1 MTTVLIIITVLS
13 ICFGLYCLNHKLTQ
27 DRDIEKQNKSL
38 LDYNADLIRQKE
50 LHEIEYAEQQKKLND
65 ITKSVN
71 QREFELRK
79 LRENIEVETTR
90 LTSMT
95 EGIDEAYKSREEMSQ
110 KAFEKYWETLMQ
122 SYKEKDEEY
131 DRLLETLRQ
140 AYEKEQLD
148 IIAALDKENAE
159 LDKIRST
166 RIAALE
172 AQIKEKQVKE
182 ELAFYCLPLSDID
195 KADIDILETIKPKLN
210 KPRVLSMLIWS
221 SFFQKPMTTLCNN
234 ILGTTQVTGI
244 YKITNQK
251 NNMCYIGQ
259 AVDIADRWKQHAK
272 CGLGIDTPAANK
284 LYKAMQEDGINN
296 FSWEL
301 IEKCPREQLNEK
313 EKYYIELY
321 DAYNFGYN
329 SNTGIK
335 K

>member
-90 LTSMT
+90 LASMT

-110 KAFEKYWETLMQ
+110 KAFEKYWETLME

-140 AYEKEQLD
+140 AYEKEQLN
-148 IIAALDKENAE
+148 IIAELDKENAE

-234 ILGTTQVTGI
+234 VLGTSIVTGI

-251 NNMCYIGQ
+251 TDMCYIGQ
-259 AVDIADRWKQHAK
+259 SVDLASRWKQHAK
-272 CGLGIDTPAANK
+272 CGLGIDTPQGNK
-284 LYKAMQEDGINN
+284 LYKDMLEYGLDSY
-296 FSWEL
+296 SWEL
-301 IEKCPREQLNEK
+301 LEECPREKLDEK
-313 EKYYIELY
+313 EKYYINLY
-321 DAYNFGYN
+321 DAYNYGFN
-329 SNTGIK
+329 STKGNK
-335 K
+335 

>member
-1 MTTVLIIITVLS
+1 MITVLIIITVLS
-13 ICFGLYCLNHKLTQ
+13 ICFSLYCLNHKIKK
-27 DRDIEKQNKSL
+27 DKEIEKTIQSL
-38 LDYNADLIRQKE
+38 LDYNADLVKQKE
-50 LHEIEYAEQQKKLND
+50 LYEIECANQQKKLND
-65 ITKSVN
+65 ITELVN
-71 QREFELRK
+71 QREFELHK
-79 LRENIEVETTR
+79 LRENIEVETNR
-90 LTSMT
+90 LTTMT
-95 EGIDEAYKSREEMSQ
+95 ESIDEAYKSREDMSQ

-259 AVDIADRWKQHAK
+259 AV
-272 CGLGIDTPAANK
+272 N
-284 LYKAMQEDGINN
+284 
-296 FSWEL
+296 
-301 IEKCPREQLNEK
+301 
-313 EKYYIELY
+313 
-321 DAYNFGYN
+321 
-329 SNTGIK
+329 
-335 K
+335 

>member
-1 MTTVLIIITVLS
+1 MVFILIIITVLS
-13 ICFGLYCLNHKLTQ
+13 IIFSIYCLTNKIKLDSQTKEKNNNLKKEYDECYIQ
-27 DRDIEKQNKSL
+27 LNNKKSELTYIIDNIAMRERDLSKVIESIGIEQKRLSL
-38 LDYNADLIRQKE
+38 MKADIDDTYKNAEERSRQ
-50 LHEIEYAEQQKKLND
+50 AFLNYCD
-65 ITKSVN
+65 V
-71 QREFELRK
+71 
-79 LRENIEVETTR
+79 
-90 LTSMT
+90 
-95 EGIDEAYKSREEMSQ
+95 
-110 KAFEKYWETLMQ
+110 LMN

-131 DRLLETLRQ
+131 TVLLENLVNAYAQKQEEILR
-140 AYEKEQLD
+140 E
-148 IIAALDKENAE
+148 LDKENAE

-166 RIAALE
+166 RTAALE
-172 AQIKEKQVKE
+172 AQIKEKQIKE
-182 ELAFYCLPLSDID
+182 ELSFYCLPLSDID

-221 SFFQKPMTTLCNN
+221 TFFQKPMTTLCNN

-259 AVDIADRWKQHAK
+259 AVDMADRWKQHAK

-301 IEKCPREQLNEK
+301 IEKCPKEQLNEK
-313 EKYYIELY
+313 EKYYIDLY
-321 DAYNFGYN
+321 DSCNFGYN
-329 SNTGIK
+329 SNIGVSK

>member
-27 DRDIEKQNKSL
+27 DRDIEKQNKTL

-90 LTSMT
+90 LASMT

-221 SFFQKPMTTLCNN
+221 CCFQRSAIST
-234 ILGTTQVTGI
+234 
-244 YKITNQK
+244 
-251 NNMCYIGQ
+251 
-259 AVDIADRWKQHAK
+259 A
-272 CGLGIDTPAANK
+272 
-284 LYKAMQEDGINN
+284 
-296 FSWEL
+296 
-301 IEKCPREQLNEK
+301 
-313 EKYYIELY
+313 
-321 DAYNFGYN
+321 
-329 SNTGIK
+329 
-335 K
+335 